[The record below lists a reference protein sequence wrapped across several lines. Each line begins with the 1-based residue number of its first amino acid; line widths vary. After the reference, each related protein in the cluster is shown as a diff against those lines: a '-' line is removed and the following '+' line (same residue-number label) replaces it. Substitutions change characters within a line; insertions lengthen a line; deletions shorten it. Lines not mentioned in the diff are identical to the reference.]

1 MVTEIVTKL
10 SNRAFCPTYKNVFA
24 CKIPIFGSE
33 IFIFMLLNQ
42 IATLVYWYICSL
54 LACIAVLVYLQK
66 DAFLPVLR
74 AHRTG
79 CIVCIRATG
88 GGSDRWVGVSYETS
102 GVAAARP
109 PPHSDLTQSVQ
120 CSSAQWGEASKFS
133 HLCCPV
139 VAAAPRKASQG
150 ILHGKISQMGVGEI
164 QRERE
169 SNSALEKSSKK
180 DGGSCRC

>member
-1 MVTEIVTKL
+1 MTVDRKVQWWVLSPVTVVYCSELLEWSRFSVGWASLPLWKATFCCLSVLCVQFSEKDREFWLIQGKTRPPMVTEIVTKL

-54 LACIAVLVYLQK
+54 LACIAVLVYLRK

-88 GGSDRWVGVSYETS
+88 GGSDRWVGVS
-102 GVAAARP
+102 
-109 PPHSDLTQSVQ
+109 
-120 CSSAQWGEASKFS
+120 
-133 HLCCPV
+133 
-139 VAAAPRKASQG
+139 
-150 ILHGKISQMGVGEI
+150 
-164 QRERE
+164 
-169 SNSALEKSSKK
+169 
-180 DGGSCRC
+180 